1 MIIAGIDAGVLNTKV
16 VIMEDEKVIAR
27 SKVSTGGIDRPQQV
41 KKAYEE
47 ALQAAGLTEKD
58 VEKVIATGKGKYDIP
73 FADEVYTETSALA
86 RAARHFFPEA
96 TGAMSVGADETIAL
110 KLGEK
115 RLIDEFVLN
124 QKCTAGLG
132 TFLEYLGRKL
142 GMTAEQIAAADGPDA
157 GFMNEGCVVFAELDA
172 LSLLNNGASPEAVMA
187 TAIRTAATRA
197 ATVLVDLTAS
207 PGDKVA
213 LFGGLAKNA
222 AFVSALEKILN
233 RKFLISEEAEYG
245 GAVGAVMCDLK
256 GI

>member
-16 VIMEDEKVIAR
+16 VIKEDEKVIAR

-157 GFMNEGCVVFAELDA
+157 GFMNEG
-172 LSLLNNGASPEAVMA
+172 
-187 TAIRTAATRA
+187 
-197 ATVLVDLTAS
+197 
-207 PGDKVA
+207 
-213 LFGGLAKNA
+213 
-222 AFVSALEKILN
+222 
-233 RKFLISEEAEYG
+233 
-245 GAVGAVMCDLK
+245 
-256 GI
+256 